1 MSRAARWRQA
11 WRIAGCGTALLATA
25 AAASNDTSPW
35 ELVLDDRTQ
44 AVRYALLPGLSL
56 TAGHYRGDEL
66 FFAPFGSL
74 TLERTEGPT
83 HWGMTT
89 SLFWIDGEPY
99 IDDES
104 RDSALRSF
112 VSSYVTAPLADS
124 VTTSTALGP
133 LRLAARYGARLD
145 VEHVFP
151 ALSVGASLGAALAPA
166 DDVTLFAHLAPT
178 ARLPDADYSL
188 ATTDVRLLAV
198 PEPWIA
204 GDCGIRFG
212 ASRAPIAPT
221 VRVHGAIGST
231 TSEVG
236 VAVET
241 RTHVGISLAGDF
253 TLTRA
258 YGGTVERRIGE
269 VRLAWED
276 LQPTWFLGESLAF
289 TPGARVRAG
298 IDRFGTVEESVLETW
313 LTLELGFGGSARAAL
328 AYRFEL
334 GEIQN
339 RPARYEFDAEEQR
352 FLDSA
357 VRVRDSAHQMVARLD
372 QALDALANDSPHA
385 AARAVELV
393 TKSARVLGD
402 LARTFERAANRLN
415 DALPDAAR
423 WLRRAQRELADAR
436 ANLDRLL
443 ADPSGSKSAVAVS
456 RAITP
461 VRDAVAA
468 AFASPIVGDA
478 SLDDVITG
486 LTTTPR
492 AFTREMGAEEIND
505 LIRDLAHDDDF
516 GFLLSEIDV
525 LLVADWKDHTAR
537 GLEPVTANDVFRFFA
552 NQLADQ
558 ALDWMRDGL
567 AEIVDEYRDHPD
579 RVLARIPASERVA
592 ARRFLDSLAELRARD
607 LVDVDALRRMLPQNT
622 LTEDTAVTVA
632 NLVNGKVLRTRK
644 AMTDFRSRL
653 TVRDGASLD
662 EILIDELDRELT
674 PESR

>member
-1 MSRAARWRQA
+1 MSRAASGRRA
-11 WRIAGCGTALLATA
+11 WHFVGCGAALLATV
-25 AAASNDTSPW
+25 AAASDDTPPW

-44 AVRYALLPGLSL
+44 AVRYALLPNLSL

-74 TLERTEGPT
+74 TVAESEGAT
-83 HWGMTT
+83 HWGVTT

-112 VSSYVTAPLADS
+112 VSGYVTTPLGDPLS
-124 VTTSTALGP
+124 TSTPLGP
-133 LRLAARYGARLD
+133 LRLATRYGARLD

-151 ALSVGASLGAALAPA
+151 ELTVGASLGAALAPS

-204 GDCGIRFG
+204 GDCGIRFAAG
-212 ASRAPIAPT
+212 RAPLAPT
-221 VRVHGAIGST
+221 IRLHGAIGST

-236 VAVET
+236 VAVAA
-241 RTHVGISLAGDF
+241 RTNVGLSLAGDF

-258 YGGTVERRIGE
+258 YGGTVERRIAE
-269 VRLAWED
+269 VRLAWEN
-276 LQPTWFLGESLAF
+276 LEPTRFLSEPLTL

-298 IDRFGTVEESVLETW
+298 SDRFGTVEESVLETW
-313 LTLELGFGGSARAAL
+313 LTLELGFGGRARAAL

-334 GEIQN
+334 GEIEN
-339 RPARYEFDAEEQR
+339 RPARYEFDADEQR

-372 QALDALANDSPHA
+372 QALDALASDSPQA
-385 AARAVELV
+385 TARAVELV
-393 TKSARVLGD
+393 AKSARVLGD
-402 LARTFERAANRLN
+402 LATTFERAANRLD

-423 WLRRAQRELADAR
+423 WLRRAQRELDDAR
-436 ANLDRLL
+436 AGLDRLL
-443 ADPSGSKSAVAVS
+443 ADPSGERSTVAVS
-456 RAITP
+456 RALTP
-461 VRDAVAA
+461 LRDAVAD

-478 SLDDVITG
+478 NLDDVITG
-486 LTTTPR
+486 LTTMPR

-579 RVLARIPASERVA
+579 RVLARVPASERVA

-653 TVRDGASLD
+653 TVKDGASLD
-662 EILIDELDRELT
+662 AILIDELDRELAS
-674 PESR
+674 PSR